1 MSTPKTTRLN
11 PDAASLIPLIR
22 HNLVKA
28 LNAMPKAGE
37 EPTLAHL
44 HAITGLILR
53 SATAIK
59 RAHTFQKSN
68 A

>member
-1 MSTPKTTRLN
+1 MTAKTTALH

-28 LNAMPKAGE
+28 LNAMPEGGE

-53 SATAIK
+53 SATAVK
-59 RAHTFQKSN
+59 RAHTFQKTN

>member
-28 LNAMPKAGE
+28 LNAMPETGE
-37 EPTLAHL
+37 EATLAHL

-53 SATAIK
+53 SATAVK
-59 RAHTFQKSN
+59 RAHTFQKTT